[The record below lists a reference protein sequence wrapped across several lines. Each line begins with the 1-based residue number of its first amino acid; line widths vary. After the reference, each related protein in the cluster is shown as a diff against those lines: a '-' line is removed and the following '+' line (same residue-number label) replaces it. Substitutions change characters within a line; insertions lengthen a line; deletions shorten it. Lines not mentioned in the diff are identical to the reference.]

1 MFNTTPICFYHP
13 ITIVFLDDS
22 PSFLDSLKMELQPQ
36 GGDQFEFFTNQN
48 TAINYIKAHQEN
60 LTDSILNIIDKNEM
74 DLTSDHVV
82 GFDISNIYKIA
93 RKKSRFSVV
102 GVAVI
107 DYEMPDQN
115 GLIVCQKLNQV
126 AVRKLLLT
134 AMDDQA
140 TVIEAFNDGVVD
152 KYLRK
157 QSTTL
162 PEQIMHSLEFLKQRY
177 FAKLS
182 HTLVECLGE
191 RLVSLWQNLKYQALF
206 NEIKNQAN
214 AIEYYLLDSSG
225 SYLFLDAQANPY
237 WLVIRSAAELAEQ
250 AQLLNSMDV
259 DASVVQLVAEQK
271 QLLFFLSAEE
281 QRRPIAQWNNFIFDA
296 MPLDGEYFYALIRGK
311 TQNTIE
317 WDKIIP
323 YA

>member
-22 PSFLDSLKMELQPQ
+22 LSFLDSLKMDLLPH
-36 GGDQFEFFTNQN
+36 GGDRFQFFTNQ
-48 TAINYIKAHQEN
+48 TAAIEHIKAHQEN
-60 LTDSILNIIDKNEM
+60 LTGSILKIIDQNEV
-74 DLTSDHVV
+74 DLSSEHVV
-82 GFDISNIYKIA
+82 GFDLSNIHKIA
-93 RKKSRFSVV
+93 YNKARFAVA
-102 GVAVI
+102 GVTVI
-107 DYEMPDQN
+107 DYEMPEEN
-115 GLIVCQKLNQV
+115 GLVVCQKLSQIP
-126 AVRKLLLT
+126 VRKLLLT
-134 AMDDQA
+134 AIDDQA
-140 TVIEAFNDGVVD
+140 AVIQAFNEGVVD

-177 FAKLS
+177 FATLS

-206 NEIKNQAN
+206 NDIKKQAN

-225 SYLFLDAQANPY
+225 SYLFLDAHAAPY

-250 AQLLNSMDV
+250 AQLLNSMDA
-259 DASVVQLVAEQK
+259 DASVVQLVSEQK
-271 QLLFFLSAEE
+271 QLLFFLSSEE

-311 TQNTIE
+311 TENIIE
-317 WDKIIP
+317 WNDIIP